1 MMMFVLV
8 SMVTGVVV
16 LGVAVIVIIKCRS
29 LDAEEMNKEEQYL
42 QPIPLPRP
50 PGRLLTSSPSPP
62 PVKSQL
68 DGFSSLSSTAL
79 PHCKV
84 TPLSRNEM
92 ESNAC
97 YPYGVDE
104 HSDDWSSC
112 DNASDPTCPTKNI
125 MLRRNQYW
133 V

>member
-1 MMMFVLV
+1 
-8 SMVTGVVV
+8 MVVGVVV
-16 LGVAVIVIIKCRS
+16 LGIAVVVIIKCRS
-29 LDAEEMNKEEQYL
+29 LEPNDLKKDEQSL

-50 PGRLLTSSPSPP
+50 PDRLMSSSPSL
-62 PVKSQL
+62 KQQMQDSYA
-68 DGFSSLSSTAL
+68 STMPSAL

-84 TPLSRNEM
+84 TPLNRTDIDSHVR
-92 ESNAC
+92 

-104 HSDDWSSC
+104 HPDDWSSC
-112 DNASDPTCPTKNI
+112 DASDPTCLSRNNI

>member
-1 MMMFVLV
+1 
-8 SMVTGVVV
+8 MVAGVIV
-16 LGVAVIVIIKCRS
+16 LGVAVIIIIKCRS
-29 LDAEEMNKEEQYL
+29 LEPEELNKEDQCL

-50 PGRLLTSSPSPP
+50 PDRLMSSSPPLKHAQDGYNSP
-62 PVKSQL
+62 V
-68 DGFSSLSSTAL
+68 STTL

-84 TPLSRNEM
+84 TPLARTDIETH
-92 ESNAC
+92 AR

-112 DNASDPTCPTKNI
+112 DASDPACPSRNNI